1 MSLKLLLAL
10 LALGSQPVTSNPQQI
25 READVVGIWKMCY
38 EPGLPG
44 ASEPSSGYLVLMP
57 GGRYFETR
65 VDCCEDQTPVP
76 RSGTYTVSAGSV
88 VLQRWKALRFV
99 PAATVV
105 LFDDLKGTPAT
116 HLVLAH
122 EKNLNYGFARV
133 YPAP

>member
-25 READVVGIWKMCY
+25 READVVGISKMCS

-44 ASEPSSGYLVLMP
+44 VSEPSSGYLVLMP
-57 GGRYFETR
+57 GGRYFEMR
-65 VDCCEDQTPVP
+65 VSCCEDHTPVP

-88 VLQRWKALRFV
+88 VLQGWKALRFV

-105 LFDDLKGTPAT
+105 HFDDLKGTPAT
-116 HLVLAH
+116 HLALAH
-122 EKNLNYGFARV
+122 EKNPNYGFARV